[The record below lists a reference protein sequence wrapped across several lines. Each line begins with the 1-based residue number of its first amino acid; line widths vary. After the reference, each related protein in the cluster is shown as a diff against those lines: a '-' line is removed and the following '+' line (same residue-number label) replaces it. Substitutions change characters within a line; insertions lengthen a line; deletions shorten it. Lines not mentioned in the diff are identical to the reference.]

1 MDTRRSVAIVDDH
14 ALVGLAIGPLVAS
27 SPELEFVG
35 AVASVAALRQRDLR
49 PDLVVLDLMLRDG
62 TTPADNVATLRARG
76 AEVLVLTSGEDRFLV
91 REALRTAALGVV
103 RKSAPPQAIL
113 AAIERAARGEL
124 LVDTEWAVTVD
135 GDPDLD
141 AAPLTERERD
151 VLALYASGVGA
162 KQVASALRISENT
175 VNDHLKRIKQVY
187 QRLGRSAPT
196 KVELYRRGVEDGF
209 LPRPG
214 RE

>member
-35 AVASVAALRQRDLR
+35 AVPSVAALRQRDLR

-113 AAIERAARGEL
+113 AAIERAARGEP

-135 GDPDLD
+135 GDPELD